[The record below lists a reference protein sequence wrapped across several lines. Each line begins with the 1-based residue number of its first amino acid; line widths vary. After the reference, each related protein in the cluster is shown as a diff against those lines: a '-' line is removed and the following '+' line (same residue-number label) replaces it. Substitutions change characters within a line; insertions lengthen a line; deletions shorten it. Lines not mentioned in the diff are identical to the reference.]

1 MAGTTTRGRHRRAED
16 FAVRRWI
23 AAGAASAGVGAALLG
38 LSAVAPAVALADDAG
53 SSSGS
58 SSSESSSSGSSSSGS
73 SSSGSSSSA
82 SSSNQSSSGESSGS
96 TATNSGTDA
105 ATPAGES
112 ASSGGSTA
120 GGSASTNPDAPR
132 TTVSAQTNTGTATEK
147 AADEKAADDEA
158 SEKATEKPKDSAATT
173 IANEQSASAQPVG
186 RTVTAASSSPAPSP
200 DSSPADTSPAA
211 IPAAFVAPA
220 ATPVAPAA
228 APSATSTSPWV
239 TQTVSAVNGPQQFVT
254 DSVTGLTQFVHA
266 LVSALPLPPELK
278 WHVEGAFWAVRRS
291 FLNLAPSVAAVQLT
305 GQSGDP
311 VSGRVDATDPE
322 GDAIVYRLVTGP
334 KFGTVALA
342 DDGSYVYTPGAG
354 FAGVDSFA
362 IAAQDTGLHLNLFD
376 PFRRATDAAVLMN
389 QGAITFA
396 FHYAVGDEAW
406 TPEARERLLVVAHD
420 LANHFVVTTP
430 VTLDYDVTSSASPT
444 SLASAGSDLISD
456 AAGFFRTIVQNKLL
470 SGIDSNA
477 GAADGQINWNWANYT
492 WALGDTVPA
501 GAYDFTSTVMH
512 ELLHSFG
519 FLSYIGQAGENTGRT
534 WTIYDG
540 FVVDQNGTRVI
551 RGDYS
556 FDTAF
561 DANVTGGN
569 GGLFLGGLGAVAGY
583 GGALVP
589 IYTPNPWES
598 GSSMHHI
605 DDATFTGD
613 QQKLMNAQTDTGL
626 GVRVLSPVEL
636 GILRDLGYTV
646 VNQPVSIAAAAF
658 GFLFV
663 RRMRRRP

>member
-38 LSAVAPAVALADDAG
+38 LSAVAPAVAFADDAG
-53 SSSGS
+53 ASSGS

-73 SSSGSSSSA
+73 SSSE
-82 SSSNQSSSGESSGS
+82 SSSNPSSSGESSGS

-112 ASSGGSTA
+112 TSTGGSTV
-120 GGSASTNPDAPR
+120 GGSAPTNPDAPR
-132 TTVSAQTNTGTATEK
+132 TTVSAQTNTGR
-147 AADEKAADDEA
+147 AADEKATEEEA
-158 SEKATEKPKDSAATT
+158 TQEKATDEKATDGKAAEQKAAEKPKDSAA
-173 IANEQSASAQPVG
+173 
-186 RTVTAASSSPAPSP
+186 VTAASSAPAPS
-200 DSSPADTSPAA
+200 SADTSPAA

-220 ATPVAPAA
+220 ASPVAPAA
-228 APSATSTSPWV
+228 VPSATSTSPWV

-266 LVSALPLPPELK
+266 LVAALPLPPELK

-376 PFRRATDAAVLMN
+376 PFRRATNAAVLMN

-477 GAADGQINWNWANYT
+477 GAADGEINWNWANYT

-569 GGLFLGGLGAVAGY
+569 GGLYLGGLGAVAGY